1 MTLDLAEEY
10 RMAHF
15 FDVRRAYLAR
25 EHFARVGPPELQP
38 LPLSHSE
45 ISDRKYNWA
54 VGASAEFRAL
64 AFISSRFAASLR
76 ADDDWDYKEHPPFD
90 DYVRGVLASKHPDL
104 DHLSTR
110 RKRATCILILS
121 RYTKNTRRAHYLGS
135 TASGFGSRRPALN
148 VPLKIDQDLTE
159 ETVNAQACLKSEAR
173 L

>member
-10 RMAHF
+10 QWAHF
-15 FDVRRAYLAR
+15 FDVCRARSAR

-64 AFISSRFAASLR
+64 AFISSRFADSLR
-76 ADDDWDYKEHPPFD
+76 ADDDWDYWNHPSFD

-104 DHLSTR
+104 DHR
-110 RKRATCILILS
+110 QWHGVGAALIFAADLQRWLDYLAADQGNADDSRCRSGGGADLS
-121 RYTKNTRRAHYLGS
+121 RHRRRTRS
-135 TASGFGSRRPALN
+135 
-148 VPLKIDQDLTE
+148 VP
-159 ETVNAQACLKSEAR
+159 
-173 L
+173 

>member
-64 AFISSRFAASLR
+64 AFISSRFAGSLR
-76 ADDDWDYKEHPPFD
+76 ADDDWDYKEHPSFD

-104 DHLSTR
+104 DHLSYTSETGDNVHFDFIALHKKYPPRALPGLDREWFWQPPTR
-110 RKRATCILILS
+110 TKRA
-121 RYTKNTRRAHYLGS
+121 A
-135 TASGFGSRRPALN
+135 
-148 VPLKIDQDLTE
+148 
-159 ETVNAQACLKSEAR
+159 
-173 L
+173 